1 PALGGERWLR
11 LDVWVP
17 SQAAAPRPS
26 DYCVPR
32 VPEMPEE
39 AVERGIAGR
48 VEVAYDVD
56 QDGVVT
62 AVTVDDAP
70 LLLANAV
77 RRWLQ
82 GCRPEPPRAQSSSA
96 LPALKAASRLRST
109 WSSIT
114 TYSAPGAT
122 SPTRASTTCATST
135 GLWSAGACAPTRC
148 GRRTSCPT
156 RSSARC

>member
-1 PALGGERWLR
+1 MPAEPERGDSGRRGPSLGGERWLR

-82 GCRPEPPRAQSSSA
+82 GCLFEPGIQD
-96 LPALKAASRLRST
+96 
-109 WSSIT
+109 
-114 TYSAPGAT
+114 
-122 SPTRASTTCATST
+122 
-135 GLWSAGACAPTRC
+135 
-148 GRRTSCPT
+148 GRRAPARVRQAFVFKTCETPT
-156 RSSARC
+156 HFKAVSAFA